1 MFDRPTN
8 PTTVSYAS
16 SLGTVLFSLN
26 VNELVALGGLLLAV
40 LTFLINWRYK
50 HLHYRLAAATTR
62 DAAKEA
68 PHVAE
73 G

>member
-26 VNELVALGGLLLAV
+26 VNELVAVGGLVLAF
-40 LTFLINWRYK
+40 LTFLLNWWYK
-50 HLHYRLAAATTR
+50 QQHLRLAATKSR
-62 DAAKEA
+62 KDAAD
-68 PHVAE
+68 VAE
-73 G
+73 S